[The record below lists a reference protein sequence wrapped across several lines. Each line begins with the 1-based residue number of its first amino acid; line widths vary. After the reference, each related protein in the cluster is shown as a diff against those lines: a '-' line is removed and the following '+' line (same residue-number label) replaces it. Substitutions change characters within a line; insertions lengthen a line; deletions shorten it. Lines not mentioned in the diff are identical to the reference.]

1 MKIISDIKCKNV
13 LVSPLDW
20 GLGHS
25 SRMIPVI
32 EELKK
37 HQNRVT
43 VVCGFG
49 SYDFL
54 QAELPDTEIIKIKEK
69 RIKYPQGK
77 INFFTFLNW
86 IFVMIFN
93 TINEKLKI
101 KKIIREKNI
110 EVVISDNRY
119 GLNFKGLE
127 CYIVTHQICPRLPER
142 MKIFQRISDF
152 VFKTVLKRFKKVLI
166 PDLETGF
173 SLTGKLG
180 AESSDGKKFVK
191 IGILSRFSSEKKTEI
206 TKKYDYLIL
215 ISGQEKQRTV
225 FENFLLKKISNTAK
239 KILFI
244 RGVFSSQVTELK
256 DFNNVKFLNNLTGED
271 LKQAF
276 LEAETVICR
285 AGYSTICDIMALN
298 KKAVIF
304 PTPGQTEQEFLAQ
317 RLNKKY
323 GFVFGDNSLSF

>member
-1 MKIISDIKCKNV
+1 M

-77 INFFTFLNW
+77 INFFTFLDW
-86 IFVMIFN
+86 IFVMLFN
-93 TINEKLKI
+93 TVNEKLKI
-101 KKIIREKNI
+101 KKIIRQKNI
-110 EVVISDNRY
+110 DVVISDNRY
-119 GLNFKGLE
+119 GLNFKGLD
-127 CYIVTHQICPRLPER
+127 CYIVTHQICPRLPEK

-152 VFKTVLKRFKKVLI
+152 VFKAVLKRFKKVLI

-180 AESSDGKKFVK
+180 ADSSDEKKFVK
-191 IGILSRFSSEKKTEI
+191 IGILSRFSSENKIKL

-225 FENFLLKKISNTAK
+225 FENFLLKKISKTDK
-239 KILFI
+239 KILFV
-244 RGVFSSQVTELK
+244 RGVFSSQITELK
-256 DFNNVKFLNNLTGED
+256 DFNNVKILNNLTGKD
-271 LKQAF
+271 LMQAI
-276 LEAETVICR
+276 LESETVICR

-323 GFVFGDNSLSF
+323 GFVLGDLKKM